1 MLWLRGRL
9 WQTFCN
15 QNKPMKFPFH
25 NLMALLLLGHLALAN
40 ESVTPEE
47 RKAEFAKPRGLSKS
61 SSSSPSSSSGGR
73 TNSAQPSPMA
83 ASVADVYS
91 KMGESFSKEI
101 ATLGKNFSLPKI
113 QEEPSYLEELGKAS
127 KSLDSTSDPT
137 DGSGSSL
144 IAQYTEAFIA
154 TLQELTQMQI
164 EFEISKTN
172 REIKT
177 LKEKSP
183 NHTPSV
189 QNSISPRPSLFE
201 RESVVPKERAKV
213 SFQVSSMPLAQ
224 KLITHPSDFLT
235 SKYEDP
241 AGNVKRSERT

>member
-1 MLWLRGRL
+1 
-9 WQTFCN
+9 
-15 QNKPMKFPFH
+15 
-25 NLMALLLLGHLALAN
+25 
-40 ESVTPEE
+40 
-47 RKAEFAKPRGLSKS
+47 
-61 SSSSPSSSSGGR
+61 
-73 TNSAQPSPMA
+73 MA

-137 DGSGSSL
+137 DASGSSL
-144 IAQYTEAFIA
+144 LAQYTDAFIA

-172 REIKT
+172 RQIKT

-189 QNSISPRPSLFE
+189 QNSISPSPISLRTRISSPQGNGKGLFPSELDAL
-201 RESVVPKERAKV
+201 SAKAYNPPK
-213 SFQVSSMPLAQ
+213 
-224 KLITHPSDFLT
+224 
-235 SKYEDP
+235 
-241 AGNVKRSERT
+241 

>member
-189 QNSISPRPSLFE
+189 QNSISPSPISLRTRISSPQGKGKGLFPSELDAL
-201 RESVVPKERAKV
+201 SAKAYNPPK
-213 SFQVSSMPLAQ
+213 
-224 KLITHPSDFLT
+224 
-235 SKYEDP
+235 
-241 AGNVKRSERT
+241 

>member
-1 MLWLRGRL
+1 
-9 WQTFCN
+9 
-15 QNKPMKFPFH
+15 MKFRFH
-25 NLMALLLLGHLALAN
+25 NLMVLLLLGHLALAN
-40 ESVTPEE
+40 EPVTPEE

-61 SSSSPSSSSGGR
+61 SSSSSSGGP

-137 DGSGSSL
+137 YASGSSL
-144 IAQYTEAFIA
+144 LAQYTDAFIA

-172 REIKT
+172 RQIKT
-177 LKEKSP
+177 LKEKST

-189 QNSISPRPSLFE
+189 QNSISPSPISLRTRISSPQGNGKGLFPSELDAL
-201 RESVVPKERAKV
+201 SAKAYNPPK
-213 SFQVSSMPLAQ
+213 
-224 KLITHPSDFLT
+224 
-235 SKYEDP
+235 
-241 AGNVKRSERT
+241 